1 MSLSIFIFV
10 LKIQVFSILK
20 LTSDL
25 ERKEKKSFSL
35 PKSIFIITK
44 TLGFCYNNCNAM
56 HCIALHSIA

>member
-44 TLGFCYNNCNAM
+44 TLGFCYNNCNA
-56 HCIALHSIA
+56 